1 MGYWAHV
8 LTNIANEI
16 RIARSKENRFI
27 LCSGYLFAIRRNIIG
42 KIPINVLDDAYISQ
56 EIWNKGYKIT
66 YSKKAKVFIK
76 NPTTLK
82 DWIKQKKRNA
92 FGEFQIRKNS
102 SSSMRG
108 FSEEFLGF
116 FKIFLYP
123 KNFNQILWSFLLVS
137 ARLYIWI
144 SATYH
149 YKIKKEDMKNIW
161 VRVETT
167 K

>member
-1 MGYWAHV
+1 
-8 LTNIANEI
+8 
-16 RIARSKENRFI
+16 
-27 LCSGYLFAIRRNIIG
+27 
-42 KIPINVLDDAYISQ
+42 
-56 EIWNKGYKIT
+56 
-66 YSKKAKVFIK
+66 
-76 NPTTLK
+76 
-82 DWIKQKKRNA
+82 
-92 FGEFQIRKNS
+92 
-102 SSSMRG
+102 MRG